1 MQWAGSIKELRA
13 RFSTIGNPKIPA
25 KPNGVFVHSHT
36 QLTGHLPPSSIR
48 GQLHVECNPC
58 LPVTRPETLSTLPP
72 EPARSARH
80 ALASAVS
87 QPAEGPP
94 VWLM

>member
-1 MQWAGSIKELRA
+1 
-13 RFSTIGNPKIPA
+13 
-25 KPNGVFVHSHT
+25 
-36 QLTGHLPPSSIR
+36 
-48 GQLHVECNPC
+48 LHVECNPC